1 MRQNSMSATRA
12 PSRWSDDAFLD
23 RLRLEGDG
31 PADDCY
37 AEIRAS
43 GSWFRGLFELLN
55 ANDTPIPDG
64 APAPLKAF
72 FAEFTRTPTPNGQ
85 PVEWQRLKRGED
97 VFSTYAAC
105 SALVML
111 TNSLPAGY
119 AAPNL
124 SKVLVLSGNLNNHP
138 FKRLLGVLQMVV
150 NVTTPG
156 GFAPNG
162 KALITAPKLRLL
174 HAGVRQIVR
183 RHLPDYESQY
193 GVPVNHED
201 MLATLMGF
209 SLLVVRGLQRLGVGL
224 GDAEAEHYFYLW
236 RVYALAMGIHPP
248 GAPDST
254 EFLPADLTEA
264 EEFYRAYARRHYRKA
279 SENPEGVEL
288 TRANL
293 LLLRHLLGRS
303 VLRLMGLGSAARIYM
318 QLQLG
323 VDGLVQRGVAPVT
336 WHTIAMRTCLTLPR
350 IWTRLTTLANRE
362 DSRHHHERVGQAI
375 FQGMIDRGLGGQVT
389 FLIPESLS
397 DLDALT
403 RSVAIPHGERR
414 IGQRR
419 AQQSDIHFP
428 DRRARPDRRLAF
440 RQTFWGAGR

>member
-1 MRQNSMSATRA
+1 MSATRA

-23 RLRLEGDG
+23 RLRLEGDA

-37 AEIRAS
+37 AEILAS
-43 GSWFRGLFELLN
+43 SGDFAGLFEHLN
-55 ANDTPIPDG
+55 ADDTPVPDG

-72 FAEFTRTPTPNGQ
+72 FTEFSRTPTPNGQ

-97 VFSTYAAC
+97 VFSTHACC
-105 SALVML
+105 SALVLL
-111 TNSLPAGY
+111 TSSLPAGY

-138 FKRLLGVLQMVV
+138 YKRLLGVLQMVV
-150 NVTTPG
+150 NVTYPG

-174 HAGVRQIVR
+174 HAGIRQIVR

-209 SLLVVRGLQRLGVGL
+209 SLLVIRGLQQLGVGL
-224 GDAEAEHYFYLW
+224 SDADAEHYFYLW
-236 RVYALAMGIHPP
+236 RIYALAMGVHPP

-254 EFLPADLTEA
+254 DYLPADLTEA

-293 LLLRHLLGRS
+293 LLLRHLLGRP
-303 VLRLMGLGSAARIYM
+303 VLKLMGLGSADRIYM
-318 QLQLG
+318 QLMLG
-323 VDGLVQRGVAPVT
+323 VDGLMQRGVAPVT
-336 WHTIAMRTCLTLPR
+336 WHTIAMRTCVTLPR
-350 IWTRLTTLANRE
+350 IWTRLTTLANR
-362 DSRHHHERVGQAI
+362 DSSRHHHERVSQLV
-375 FQGMIDRGLGGQVT
+375 FQGMIDRNLGGQVT
-389 FLIPESLS
+389 FLIPDSLS
-397 DLDALT
+397 DLHALT
-403 RSVAIPHGERR
+403 TSVDMPYGERR
-414 IGQRR
+414 IAQRR
-419 AQQSDIHFP
+419 AQESDIPFP
-428 DRRARPDRRLAF
+428 NRRARPDRRLAF
-440 RQTFWGAGR
+440 RQTFWRTRH